1 MASIGWT
8 LERQR
13 HGIELNSPC
22 DPIEDRRNVFDQVC
36 GKFLGSKGSSDT
48 TALQGPTFAEIQCN
62 LELCHA
68 NAVGR
73 CTLMEYGCTVL
84 YCNRNTHRPGPKCQ
98 SGVNYNH
105 RQATVRACMR
115 RIRSNFFFFFKGSDC
130 HDEWLFWLLTAE
142 SQTVSSMAQSTPSHG
157 AMVGGIYYL
166 TYSSSCHDTLVERR
180 R

>member
-13 HGIELNSPC
+13 HGTELNSPC

-36 GKFLGSKGSSDT
+36 GKFLGSKGSPDT
-48 TALQGPTFAEIQCN
+48 TALQGPTSAEIQCN

-73 CTLMEYGCTVL
+73 CTLMEDGCTVL

-98 SGVNYNH
+98 SGVNYNY
-105 RQATVRACMR
+105 RQATCMHEKNKKQLFLR
-115 RIRSNFFFFFKGSDC
+115 VVIAMMSGFFFFLAVNG
-130 HDEWLFWLLTAE
+130 
-142 SQTVSSMAQSTPSHG
+142 
-157 AMVGGIYYL
+157 
-166 TYSSSCHDTLVERR
+166 
-180 R
+180 